1 MPSFD
6 CLAPMSEM
14 PMPTMPMTP
23 VSSESHTALPVTPC
37 PPATG
42 FPKRV
47 HLIGAGGAGVSG
59 LGRILAARGVRVSG
73 HDRARSPMLAALHD
87 LGLAITLGDSLA
99 EHLPADAELV
109 VRSAAVPSDDPQ
121 LRAALARGTPVW
133 KYAEALGHLCPA
145 GRTLAVA
152 GTHGKTSS
160 SWMLWHALEGLGA
173 LLRAP
178 VTGALIGGTCRRLR
192 TNALAGHKAGLFCVE
207 ACEYDR
213 SFLQL
218 APLGAIVTNVEEDH
232 LDYYGTFE
240 AIKVAFAR
248 FADRV
253 SPDGLLVL
261 GRDVPPEVEF
271 ASRATVWRLG
281 RELEVELLSETRGAF
296 CVRLLGPGWA
306 TPPFQLAIPGHF
318 SVENAACA
326 LALAIGISARRAR
339 VEPSAIA
346 AAAAQGIERFA
357 GVERRFEPWG
367 SVTGSVTGGV
377 TGGAGEVHVV
387 HDYAHHP
394 TEVRVTLEAARRAYP
409 RVPLH
414 VLFQP
419 HQHSRTARF
428 LEEFAEALRFADHV
442 VVAEVYGARV
452 HREGES
458 RAGAADLV
466 AALARRGVAAEEG
479 GAPARACERFV
490 AALPT
495 AAAAF
500 VLGAGDIDGVKDSLL
515 ERLGLRAAAGR

>member
-1 MPSFD
+1 MTTEIHHAS
-6 CLAPMSEM
+6 APPASALR
-14 PMPTMPMTP
+14 
-23 VSSESHTALPVTPC
+23 TALV
-37 PPATG
+37 

-47 HLIGAGGAGVSG
+47 HLLGAGGAGVSG

-73 HDRARSPMLAALHD
+73 HDRARSPMLAAL
-87 LGLAITLGDSLA
+87 GELALPITLGDSA
-99 EHLPADAELV
+99 VEHLPGDTELV
-109 VRSAAVPSDDPQ
+109 VRSAAVPNDDPQ
-121 LRAALARGTPVW
+121 LRAAQQRGIPVW
-133 KYAEALGHLCPA
+133 KYAEALGRLCPA

-152 GTHGKTSS
+152 GTHGKTGS

-173 LLRAP
+173 RLRAP

-192 TNALAGHKAGLFCVE
+192 TNALAGHKGGLFCVE

-232 LDYYGTFE
+232 LDYYGSFG
-240 AIKVAFAR
+240 AIKEAFAR

-253 SPDGLLVL
+253 SADGLLVL
-261 GRDVPPEVEF
+261 GREVPPEVEH
-271 ASRATVWRLG
+271 AARATVWRLG
-281 RELEVELLSETRGAF
+281 RELEVELLGETRGAF
-296 CVRLLGPGWA
+296 CLRLLGPGWA
-306 TPPFQLAIPGHF
+306 TPPMQLAIPGHF

-339 VEPSAIA
+339 VEPSALA
-346 AAAAQGIERFA
+346 AAGAQGIERFA

-367 SVTGSVTGGV
+367 SVGG
-377 TGGAGEVHVV
+377 VHVV

-428 LEEFAEALRFADHV
+428 LEDFAEALRRADHV
-442 VVAEVYGARV
+442 VVSEVYGARA
-452 HREGES
+452 HRD
-458 RAGAADLV
+458 GAWHASAKDLV
-466 AALARRGVAAEEG
+466 DALARRGVLAQDG
-479 GAPARACERFV
+479 GPKAQAVELFV
-490 AALPT
+490 HCMPR

-500 VLGAGDIDGVKDSLL
+500 VLGAGDIEGVRDELL
-515 ERLGLRAAAGR
+515 RRLRGRAP

>member
-1 MPSFD
+1 MPD
-6 CLAPMSEM
+6 A
-14 PMPTMPMTP
+14 
-23 VSSESHTALPVTPC
+23 VLPEQV
-37 PPATG
+37 

-47 HLIGAGGAGVSG
+47 HLLGAGGAGVSG

-73 HDRARSPMLAALHD
+73 HDRARSVMLDSLLREGAD
-87 LGLAITLGDSLA
+87 QGLEIALGDSRA

-109 VRSAAVPSDDPQ
+109 VRSAAVPNDDPQ
-121 LRAALARGTPVW
+121 LRAAHARGIPVW
-133 KYAEALGHLCPA
+133 KYAEALGRLCPA

-152 GTHGKTSS
+152 GTHGKTGS

-173 LLRAP
+173 RLRAP

-192 TNALAGHKAGLFCVE
+192 TNALAGHKGGLFCVE

-218 APLGAIVTNVEEDH
+218 APFGAIVTNVEEDH
-232 LDYYGTFE
+232 LDYYGSFG
-240 AIKVAFAR
+240 AIKEAFAR

-253 SPDGLLVL
+253 SADGLLVL
-261 GRDVPPEVEF
+261 GRDVPPEVEH
-271 ASRATVWRLG
+271 AARATVWRLG
-281 RELEVELLSETRGAF
+281 RELEVELLGETRGAF
-296 CVRLLGPGWA
+296 CMRLLGPGWA
-306 TPPFQLAIPGHF
+306 TPSFQLAIPGHF

-339 VEPSAIA
+339 VEPSTLA
-346 AAAAQGIERFA
+346 AAGAQGIERFA

-367 SVTGSVTGGV
+367 TVGNVQ
-377 TGGAGEVHVV
+377 VV

-428 LEEFAEALRFADHV
+428 LEDFAEALRRADRV
-442 VVAEVYGARV
+442 VVSDVYGARAHV
-452 HREGES
+452 EGER
-458 RAGAADLV
+458 RAAAGDLV
-466 AALARRGVAAEEG
+466 LALKRRAVAAVEG
-479 GAPARACERFV
+479 GALSDSVERFV
-490 AALPT
+490 AGLPES
-495 AAAAF
+495 AAAF
-500 VLGAGDIDGVKDSLL
+500 VLGAGDIESVRPELLRRLDG
-515 ERLGLRAAAGR
+515 RRP